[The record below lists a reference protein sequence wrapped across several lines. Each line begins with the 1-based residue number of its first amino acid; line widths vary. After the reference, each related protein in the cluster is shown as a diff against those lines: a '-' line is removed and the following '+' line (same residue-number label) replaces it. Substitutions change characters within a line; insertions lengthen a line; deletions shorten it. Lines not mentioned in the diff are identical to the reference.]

1 MNFSFLADVQSAF
14 ESFFVTLASSIS
26 YNALFFVGLG
36 LEVFFILL
44 FGILTHF
51 SYESRMRRSLDKLNR
66 WLFTHKT
73 LDKENIKEFNDM
85 VKTAPKRLAVNWQ
98 QYILYREKAP
108 SQYMSAENII
118 EKPLRTSSF
127 SANIKNLT
135 WVSAVWAVIMF
146 IVAIAYQNFGD
157 TILNATMLIIALLIP
172 VLILIISTITVM
184 ILRARKNFNLD
195 ELYQNL
201 HLFDRF
207 IDNACVD
214 LPAYIDYS
222 LLFTAKEIDKGIP
235 ALREYLESRARKEKE
250 EFDKIAKEEGVTY
263 EKYDFEGIGIDGQNI
278 LERAMKESEAYLSK
292 RDKTLAK
299 IAQIEATVES
309 LKRNFDNIQKDFQKR
324 MQVSKEN
331 IERLRQQQEETTNRI
346 ESNFLRKQQSQE
358 IAKQEK
364 EQADFEQQKNR
375 YLIEKSDYEEVIKTL
390 NDEIEANK
398 TEVEEAMMSEYE
410 SFYSKLF
417 QSAID
422 EAQNKVKDKINTLT
436 QTNQAIEEDLTVK
449 EAQLKRV
456 IDENQTLKR
465 KLGVEYEQIEIQSA
479 ELAPKQEEE
488 QDAEQSAS
496 ALVTPSEI
504 KKAIKDKNKEA
515 KESKQELEK
524 SKESFADN
532 QKISTI
538 LSDEQPQPDEQQAAV
553 ADQPQPEPYV
563 PELPQQEEPQMVEE
577 PAPAPEA
584 QPSDAGQEGAPVSSS
599 LAMQL
604 NDDDFDFD
612 VPAVEEAPK
621 PKPKTKPAKPVS
633 STTASTAKRRGRPKK
648 GEEKTLEEMIKEK
661 RSRGRPKKA
670 TTQAAAENKAPKKR
684 GRPVG
689 STKKPKVE
697 QPVVKRGRGR
707 PKKDVSEL
715 KAINKKIDNEQK
727 RLATLKAQIDS
738 EIKNAINDLE
748 SGSTKQDRRDEILKE
763 INALKAN
770 VAEIKTQKAASE
782 QIENINKR
790 IEALMQEIKS
800 LNE

>member
-1 MNFSFLADVQSAF
+1 MSFSFLADVQSAF
-14 ESFFVTLASSIS
+14 ESFFITLASSIS

-44 FGILTHF
+44 FGVLTHF

-98 QYILYREKAP
+98 QYILYREKTP
-108 SQYMSAENII
+108 SAYMSAENII

-127 SANIKNLT
+127 AANIKNLG
-135 WVSAVWAVIMF
+135 WVSAVWAAIMF

-157 TILNATMLIIALLIP
+157 TILNATMIVIALLIP
-172 VLILIISTITVM
+172 IFILIISTIAIM
-184 ILRARKNFNLD
+184 ILRARKNANLD

-214 LPAYIDYS
+214 LPPYIDYS

-250 EFDKIAKEEGVTY
+250 EFDKIAQEEGVTY

-299 IAQIEATVES
+299 IAQIEATLES

-346 ESNFLRKQQSQE
+346 ESNFLRKQQNQE

-375 YLIEKSDYEEVIKTL
+375 YLIEKSDYEDVIKTL
-390 NDEIEANK
+390 NDEIETNK

-410 SFYSKLF
+410 TFYSKLF
-417 QSAID
+417 QNAID
-422 EAQNKVKDKINTLT
+422 DAQKKVKDKINNLT

-456 IDENQTLKR
+456 IDENETLKR
-465 KLGVEYEQIEIQSA
+465 KLGVDYEQIEIQSA
-479 ELAPKQEEE
+479 ELTPKEQEKQQPE
-488 QDAEQSAS
+488 QEKSQ
-496 ALVTPSEI
+496 LVTPDEI
-504 KKAIKDKNKEA
+504 KKAIKEKNQEA
-515 KESKQELEK
+515 KENKAEVEK
-524 SKESFADN
+524 SKENFASN
-532 QKISTI
+532 ENINNI
-538 LSDEQPQPDEQQAAV
+538 LNAPETLPEEAKVEEYVPQQELPEVEAQPAEEPQQ
-553 ADQPQPEPYV
+553 QPEPV
-563 PELPQQEEPQMVEE
+563 VEE
-577 PAPAPEA
+577 IVPQA
-584 QPSDAGQEGAPVSSS
+584 VST
-599 LAMQL
+599 
-604 NDDDFDFD
+604 DDFDF
-612 VPAVEEAPK
+612 VTPVQTK
-621 PKPKTKPAKPVS
+621 KPAQKPR
-633 STTASTAKRRGRPKK
+633 TQPAATGEKRRGRPRK
-648 GEEKTLEEMIKEK
+648 GEEKTLEEMISEK
-661 RSRGRPKKA
+661 RSRGRPRK
-670 TTQAAAENKAPKKR
+670 TQTAQPTETPKKR
-684 GRPVG
+684 GRPAG
-689 STKKPKVE
+689 STKKPKPAE
-697 QPVVKRGRGR
+697 EPVKRGRGR

-715 KAINKKIDNEQK
+715 KEINRKIDDEQK
-727 RLATLKAQIDS
+727 RLASLKAQIDK
-738 EIKNAINDLE
+738 EIKNAISDLE
-748 SGSTKQDRRDEILKE
+748 SGSTKQDRRDEILSE
-763 INALKAN
+763 INNLKAS
-770 VAEIKTQKAASE
+770 VEEIKNQKTASE

-790 IEALMQEIKS
+790 IETLMQEIKS